1 MSVAVNP
8 HPVEL
13 VESLYREML
22 AALLRL
28 GHVPGATYRL
38 QLNADF
44 SFFDAARVVPY
55 LAALGATDLYASPY
69 LKAVPGSRHGY
80 DVVDP
85 NALNPEL
92 GGREGFEALVRA
104 LGAQGMGQVLDFVP
118 NHMAIGAFNPL
129 WMDVLENGPSSVW
142 AHVFDIDWNPIKEE
156 LANKVLL
163 PILGDQYGAVLE
175 RGELKLAFESGGF
188 HLDYFEHRFPVTP
201 RQYPQ
206 ILNHRLEQLREVLPA
221 GDVHFEDYL
230 SIASALSRL
239 PPRSEREPERIAER
253 HREKEVV
260 KRRILALCEACPKV
274 RAFIEENV
282 RIFNGTPGDPRSF
295 DRLDT
300 LLREQAYRLAY
311 WRVAAEEINY
321 RRFFDINELAAIRME
336 DPRVM
341 QLSHALVFRLIGEGK
356 LNGLRIDH
364 PDGLFLP
371 ADYFARLQEAYALT
385 VAKALFLERHGLA
398 RGAEL
403 GPPLDAEWAAAAP
416 LLRARVREEAARG
429 PGSPLF
435 RPLYVVVEK
444 ILAHDERMPGSW
456 AVHGTT
462 GYEVMARLNGLFV
475 DERNARALDEIFARF
490 TGLRLDY
497 AELVYQKRR
506 QTMADSLSSEI
517 QVLSRQLNRIAERDR
532 RTRDFTLDSLRRA
545 LVEVL
550 ACFPVYRTYLSAL
563 GQPDEHD
570 RRFVEA
576 AVRRAR
582 RKNPMVNA
590 SLFHFIRDLLL
601 GPGDEAASEEVRAE
615 RLQFVLK
622 LQQVSAPVMAKSVED
637 TVFYVYNRLVSL
649 NEVGGEPDVFGA
661 GLEAFHAVNRE
672 RLERWPGA
680 LTATSTHD
688 TKRSEDVRVRID
700 VLSELPGEWRRRLAT
715 WSRLN
720 RRSRVRVGEALAPDR
735 NEELLL
741 YQTLIGAWP
750 FEALEPYRP
759 AEGRS
764 ASGPLVRG
772 LEPYRP
778 AEGRSASGPLVR
790 ALDPEALAAFCAR
803 IQEYMQ
809 KAIKEAKV
817 NTSWMNPDDEWD
829 RAVQRFV
836 AALLDPARSERFW
849 RDFLPFQRKVA
860 RAGAL
865 NSLSQVALKVAS
877 PGVPDFYQGSE
888 LWDFSLVDPD
898 NRRPVDWERHVEAL
912 AWLDARL
919 EEGERDAL
927 ARELFEHFED
937 GRIKLYVTSQALR
950 ARRSFSAL
958 FSQGEYLALPAS
970 GERARHVVAFARR
983 RGEESAVV
991 LAPRLVSPMIER
1003 TADLAGGEAWGDT
1016 QVELLGTRGGE
1027 RYVELFTGAPVE
1039 IRRENGRARLRLR
1052 DVFRGFPV
1060 VLAIEEWMAKELWG
1074 VPARRPAFIAEPAE
1088 IGAPAGVRARD
1099 SRVTYSTHP
1108 GWL

>member
-1 MSVAVNP
+1 MSVAVDP
-8 HPVEL
+8 HPVGL
-13 VESLYREML
+13 DESLYREML
-22 AALLRL
+22 AALSRL
-28 GHVPGATYRL
+28 GRVPGATYRL
-38 QLNADF
+38 QLNAGF
-44 SFFDAARVVPY
+44 GFFDAARLVPY

-85 NALNPEL
+85 NEFNPEL
-92 GGREGFEALVRA
+92 GGREGFEALLRA
-104 LGAQGMGQVLDFVP
+104 LGASGMGHVLDFVP
-118 NHMAIGAFNPL
+118 NHMAIGTWNPL

-142 AHVFDIDWNPIKEE
+142 AYVFDIDWNPIKEE
-156 LANKVLL
+156 LENKVLL
-163 PILGDQYGAVLE
+163 PILGDQYGTVLE
-175 RGELKLAFESGGF
+175 RGELKLVFEGGGF

-206 ILNHRLEQLREVLPA
+206 ILNHRLEQLREALPA

-239 PPRSEREPERIAER
+239 PPHSERDPERIAER
-253 HREKEVV
+253 HREKEVI
-260 KRRILALCEACPKV
+260 KRRILALCEACPQVK
-274 RAFIEENV
+274 AFIEENV

-295 DRLDT
+295 DRLDA
-300 LLREQAYRLAY
+300 LLRDQAYRLAY

-341 QLSHALVFRLIGEGK
+341 QLSHALIFRLIGEGK

-371 ADYFARLQEAYALT
+371 ADYFARLQEVYALT
-385 VAKALFLERHGLA
+385 VAKVVFLERHGLA
-398 RGAEL
+398 LGAEL
-403 GPPLDAEWAAAAP
+403 PPALEAEWAAEEP
-416 LLRARVREEAARG
+416 PLRARVRDEAARG

-475 DERNARALDEIFARF
+475 DEHGGRALDEIFARF

-517 QVLSRQLNRIAERDR
+517 QVLSRQLNRISERDR

-550 ACFPVYRTYLSAL
+550 ACFPVYRTYLSTL
-563 GQPDEHD
+563 GQPDQHD
-570 RRFVEA
+570 RHFVET

-582 RKNPMVNA
+582 RKNPTINA
-590 SLFHFIRDLLL
+590 SLFHFIRGLLL
-601 GPGDEAASEEVRAE
+601 GPGDEAASDEVRAE

-622 LQQVSAPVMAKSVED
+622 LQQVLAPVMAKSVED
-637 TVFYVYNRLVSL
+637 TVFYIYNRLVSL

-661 GLEAFHAVNRE
+661 GVEAFHAVNRE

-688 TKRSEDVRVRID
+688 TKRSEDVRARID

-715 WSRLN
+715 WARLN
-720 RRSRVRVGEALAPDR
+720 RRHKVRVGEALAPDR

-750 FEALEPYRP
+750 SE
-759 AEGRS
+759 S
-764 ASGPLVRG
+764 
-772 LEPYRP
+772 
-778 AEGRSASGPLVR
+778 
-790 ALDPEALAAFCAR
+790 LDGEVLRDFCAR
-803 IQEYMQ
+803 IQGYMQ

-817 NTSWMNPDDEWD
+817 NTSWVNPDEEWD
-829 RAVQRFV
+829 RAVQQFV
-836 AALLDPARSERFW
+836 ATLLDPARSERFW
-849 RDFLPFQRKVA
+849 REFLPFQRRVA
-860 RAGAL
+860 RAGAI

-898 NRRPVDWERHVEAL
+898 NRRPVDWARRVEAL

-919 EEGERDAL
+919 GDGERDLL
-927 ARELFEHFED
+927 ARELFERCED
-937 GRIKLYVTSQALR
+937 GRIKLYVTSQMLR
-950 ARRSFSAL
+950 VRRSSPAL
-958 FSQGEYLALPAS
+958 FSEGDYLALPAS
-970 GERARHVVAFARR
+970 GARARHVVAFARR

-991 LAPRLVSPMIER
+991 LVPRLVSGLLER
-1003 TADLAGGEAWGDT
+1003 TSDLAGEEAWADT
-1016 QVELLGTRGGE
+1016 ELELLGMRGSE
-1027 RYVELFTGAPVE
+1027 RYVDLFTGAPVE
-1039 IRRENGRARLRLR
+1039 LRRENGRARLRLR
-1052 DVFRGFPV
+1052 DAFHGFPV
-1060 VLAIEEWMAKELWG
+1060 VLAIEEWMARELWG
-1074 VPARRPAFIAEPAE
+1074 VPARRLQFVGAQAEM
-1088 IGAPAGVRARD
+1088 GAPAG
-1099 SRVTYSTHP
+1099 
-1108 GWL
+1108 